1 MDLTVIIND
10 LGVLNVIAISA
21 IVFIG
26 LPHGAMD
33 GAVAYR
39 LGWMGDLKK
48 SASFFI
54 FYVLISICVVLF
66 WIEFPVIA
74 LIGFLG
80 VSMIH
85 FGIGDVHGIEDSRVW
100 IEVVAHG
107 GVVICGISMA
117 HMTSVDEIYSALL
130 GGEST
135 RWVWRFIY
143 MTTAVTVCALLYCI
157 TRFYVNEKWK
167 QTSFELI
174 FLGITF
180 YLLPPLLAFAFYF
193 CFVHSIRH
201 FKSIYSTLNDG
212 LSNKRIY
219 WLTFL
224 FSIITWI
231 VGGLLLALNQGS
243 IEIGTQLLRIIFIG
257 LAALTVPHMILIDG
271 WVKPNRLER
280 EYL

>member
-10 LGVLNVIAISA
+10 LGVLNIIAISA

-39 LGWMGDLKK
+39 LGWMGNLKK

-66 WIEFPVIA
+66 WIKFPVIA

-80 VSMIH
+80 ISMIH
-85 FGIGDVHGIEDSRVW
+85 FGMGDVHGLDDARVW

-117 HMTSVDEIYSALL
+117 HMTNVDEIYSALV

-135 RWVWRFIY
+135 RWVWGFIY
-143 MTTAVTVCALLYCI
+143 VTTALTACSLLYCI

-167 QTSFELI
+167 KTSLELI

-243 IEIGTQLLRIIFIG
+243 IEIETQLLRIIFIG

-271 WVKPNRLER
+271 LVKPNRLER

>member
-10 LGVLNVIAISA
+10 LGVLNIIAISA

-66 WIEFPVIA
+66 WIKFPVIS

-80 VSMIH
+80 ISMIH
-85 FGIGDVHGIEDSRVW
+85 FGIGDVRGLDDARVW

-117 HMTSVDEIYSALL
+117 HMTNVDEIYSALV

-135 RWVWRFIY
+135 RWVWGFIY
-143 MTTAVTVCALLYCI
+143 VTTTLTACALLYCI

-167 QTSFELI
+167 NTSFELI

-201 FKSIYSTLNDG
+201 FKNIYSTLNDG

-243 IEIGTQLLRIIFIG
+243 IEIETQLLRIVFIG

>member
-1 MDLTVIIND
+1 MDLAVIIND
-10 LGVLNVIAISA
+10 LGVLNIIAISA

-39 LGWMGDLKK
+39 LGWMVNLKK

-54 FYVLISICVVLF
+54 VYVLISICVVLF
-66 WIEFPVIA
+66 WIKFPVIA

-80 VSMIH
+80 ISMIH
-85 FGIGDVHGIEDSRVW
+85 FGIGDVHGLDDARVW

-117 HMTSVDEIYSALL
+117 HMTNVDEIYSALV

-135 RWVWRFIY
+135 RWVWGFIY
-143 MTTAVTVCALLYCI
+143 VTTALTACSLLYCI

-167 QTSFELI
+167 KTSLELI

-201 FKSIYSTLNDG
+201 FKNIYSTLNDG

-243 IEIGTQLLRIIFIG
+243 IEIETQLLRIIFIG

>member
-1 MDLTVIIND
+1 
-10 LGVLNVIAISA
+10 
-21 IVFIG
+21 
-26 LPHGAMD
+26 MD

-39 LGWMGDLKK
+39 LGWMVNLKK

-54 FYVLISICVVLF
+54 VYVLISICVVLF
-66 WIEFPVIA
+66 WIKFPVIA

-80 VSMIH
+80 ISMIH
-85 FGIGDVHGIEDSRVW
+85 FGIGDVHGLDDARVW

-117 HMTSVDEIYSALL
+117 HMTNVDEIYSALV

-135 RWVWRFIY
+135 RWVWGFIY
-143 MTTAVTVCALLYCI
+143 VTTALTACSLLYCI

-167 QTSFELI
+167 KTSLELI

-201 FKSIYSTLNDG
+201 FKNIYSTLNDG

-243 IEIGTQLLRIIFIG
+243 IEIETQLLRIIFIG